1 MFSIENNDFFYFLW
15 LYTKPSNCKKLWR
28 VCIDTNAK
36 RYGIENPERFANK
49 KQILEMILHIW
60 LDKFRQDP
68 EFHKAYEK
76 RWDFT
81 FSTDLLE

>member
-1 MFSIENNDFFYFLW
+1 MFSVDDNNFAFFLW
-15 LYTKPSNCKKLWR
+15 LYNSKKLNQLYR
-28 VCIDTNAK
+28 SSLERTALK
-36 RYGIENPERFANK
+36 YGIENPETFANK
-49 KQILEMILHIW
+49 KQLLEMILNVW

-81 FSTDLLE
+81 FSTELLE